1 MPVARLR
8 RVTIEPLRVS
18 FRRHLRE
25 EALKAAYDLVVEG
38 GWDQFR
44 MAEVATRI
52 GVSRPMLYKE
62 FGDKQGLGDALVVR
76 EAERFMRGIQAVLD
90 AHSGQAGAAITEAVR
105 YALDEAESSP
115 LLKAVLT
122 ASRND
127 RDVPVGTG
135 VLPLLST
142 STSLHDFV
150 SEQIE
155 AWLLEHFPE
164 LDRADVVD
172 AVDATVR
179 LTVSHLV
186 LPAADS
192 VETGRRISMVALR
205 YLGLDA

>member
-1 MPVARLR
+1 M
-8 RVTIEPLRVS
+8 TTEPLRVS

-44 MAEVATRI
+44 MAEVAARI

-90 AHSGQAGAAITEAVR
+90 AHSGQAGEAITESVR
-105 YALDEAESSP
+105 FALDEAESSP
-115 LLKAVLT
+115 LLRAVLT
-122 ASRND
+122 ASRAEGD
-127 RDVPVGTG
+127 GPVASG
-135 VLPLLST
+135 VLPLLAT
-142 STSLHDFV
+142 STLLHEFV
-150 SEQIE
+150 SERVE

-164 LDRADVVD
+164 LDRGDVTD

-205 YLGLDA
+205 YLSLGA

>member
-1 MPVARLR
+1 M
-8 RVTIEPLRVS
+8 TSEPLRIS
-18 FRRHLRE
+18 FRRHLRGQAL
-25 EALKAAYDLVVEG
+25 EAAHGLVIEA
-38 GWDQFR
+38 GWGQVR
-44 MAEVATRI
+44 MAEVAARI

-76 EAERFMRGIQAVLD
+76 EAERFMEGIQAVLD
-90 AHSGQAGAAITEAVR
+90 AHSGRAGAAITEAVR
-105 YALDEAESSP
+105 YALDEAASSP

-164 LDRADVVD
+164 LDRADVV
-172 AVDATVR
+172 AVVR
-179 LTVSHLV
+179 GLRQPQTTWESDGLEARIGHMLRLRDWLLANAHTLT
-186 LPAADS
+186 
-192 VETGRRISMVALR
+192 
-205 YLGLDA
+205 